1 VSKTFRVPRR
11 RRWTL
16 KERFV
21 DRLRREPDDLLPA
34 LQDVAFDIRP
44 GEFFGIVGRNGSG
57 KSTLLRCLAGI
68 YEADRGSVE
77 VDGRLSPFV
86 ELGVGFNIELS
97 GRDNVMVNGVML
109 GLSRRQVR
117 ERFDDILAFAEL
129 QEFADQQLKNYSSG
143 MSVRLA
149 FSVAIQVDADVLL
162 IDEVLA
168 VGDSSFQAKCFE
180 EFERLRAAGRTIVL
194 VTHDMD
200 AVERFCDRA
209 MLLEQGR
216 VVDIGEPSSI
226 VAQYEE
232 VNRSSS
238 ERRRPAPVE
247 HLPDRRAARRA
258 QRERRRSALAD
269 GPRRYRPTA
278 FGGELRRLAELT
290 FTVAALSLK
299 VHYLG
304 SKLGYLWGVARP
316 LTLFGVIYFVFS
328 NVGGFSDGV
337 EHYAVYLLT
346 SLVLWTYFAEATT
359 GSASSL
365 LDAQS
370 LLRNLRFPR
379 VVIPLAAVLKALFSL
394 AMNSIAVVILLAA
407 SGVSPRLSWL
417 ELPLLV
423 ALLVV
428 LATGIAMLLSSL
440 YIRFRDVAQLWQLAV
455 QLLLFGSGV
464 FYVITEFSRGVQQA
478 LVANPLAMTFTEMR
492 HALIDPSAPSAA
504 EIAGGPGYLA
514 IPLAVVAGTFCL
526 GLWVFRRESPLLA
539 ESM

>member
-1 VSKTFRVPRR
+1 M
-11 RRWTL
+11 
-16 KERFV
+16 

-34 LQDVAFDIRP
+34 LEDVAFDIRP

-57 KSTLLRCLAGI
+57 KSTLLKCMAGI
-68 YEADRGSVE
+68 YEADRGSIQ
-77 VDGRLSPFV
+77 VDGRLAPFV
-86 ELGVGFNIELS
+86 ELGVGFDAELT
-97 GRDNVMVNGVML
+97 GRDNILVNGVML
-109 GLSRRQVR
+109 GLTRRQVR
-117 ERFDDILAFAEL
+117 ERFDDIVAFAEL
-129 QEFADQQLKNYSSG
+129 QEFVDLQLKNYSSG

-180 EFERLRAAGRTIVL
+180 EFERLKAEGRTIVF

-216 VVDIGEPSSI
+216 VVDIGEPESI
-226 VAQYEE
+226 VEQYEE

-238 ERRRPAPVE
+238 QQRRPARVE

-258 QRERRRSALAD
+258 QRERRRAARGD

-290 FTVAALSLK
+290 FTMAALSLK

-304 SKLGYLWGVARP
+304 SKLGYLWGVMRP
-316 LTLFGVIYFVFS
+316 LTLFGVMYFVFS
-328 NVGGFSDGV
+328 NIGGFSDGV
-337 EHYAVYLLT
+337 DNYAVYLLT

-359 GSASSL
+359 GSAGSL
-365 LDAQS
+365 LGAQN
-370 LLRNLRFPR
+370 LMRNLRFPR
-379 VVIPLAAVLKALFSL
+379 LVIPLAAVLKALFNL
-394 AMNSIAVVILLAA
+394 AMNSIAVAILLAA
-407 SGVSPRLSWL
+407 SGVAPRWSWL

-428 LATGIAMLLSSL
+428 LATGVAMLLSSL
-440 YIRFRDVAQLWQLAV
+440 YIRFRDIAQLWALSV
-455 QLLLFGSGV
+455 QLLLFGSAV
-464 FYVITEFSRGVQQA
+464 FYVITEFPRDVQRG
-478 LVANPLAMTFTEMR
+478 LVANPLAMIFTEMR
-492 HALIDPSAPSAA
+492 HALIDSSAPSAA
-504 EIAGGPGYLA
+504 EIAGGAGYLL
-514 IPLAVVAGTFCL
+514 IPLAVVAGTFAL
-526 GLWVFRRESPLLA
+526 GLWVFSRESPLMA
-539 ESM
+539 ENL